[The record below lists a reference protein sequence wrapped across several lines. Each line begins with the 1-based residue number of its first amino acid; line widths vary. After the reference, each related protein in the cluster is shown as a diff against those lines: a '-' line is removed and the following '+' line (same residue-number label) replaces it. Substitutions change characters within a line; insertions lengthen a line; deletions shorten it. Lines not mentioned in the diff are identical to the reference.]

1 MFELPMS
8 VLSCNLCQSLSPEV
22 RSLGSGASGGAIACA
37 ESRRG
42 SGLAVNRDE
51 PPGEERERLPARR
64 TLTHRTKLAP
74 AAYQSSLLALVI
86 SNHGLVGAGALGLAA
101 VGVAGVEPAVSAA
114 DGLARC
120 LHAIGVLG
128 GGGGGYA
135 LGD

>member
-51 PPGEERERLPARR
+51 PPGEERERLSARR
-64 TLTHRTKLAP
+64 TLTHRANLP
-74 AAYQSSLLALVI
+74 FLVYLPLVI
-86 SNHGLVGAGALGLAA
+86 SNHRLLGAGALGLAA